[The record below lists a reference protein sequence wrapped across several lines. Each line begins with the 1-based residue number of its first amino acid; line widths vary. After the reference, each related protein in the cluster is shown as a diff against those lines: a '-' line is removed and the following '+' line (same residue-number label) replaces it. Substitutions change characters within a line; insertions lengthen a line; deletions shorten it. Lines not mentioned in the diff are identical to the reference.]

1 MPPRQAHELDSYLPE
16 TPYKD
21 YLYTNFVPSDD
32 ECSRIRDLVGL
43 ATEELGKTREGL
55 EKTRDDSQ
63 ESLDR
68 TARKRDQLQ
77 ELIDSHLA
85 LVSGARRLPHDVLG
99 EIFMAC
105 LAPNTYSSMKATE
118 SPLALS
124 QICSDWRRLAISMRR
139 LWASLSIQ
147 RNFRKFSATN
157 SQHKR
162 NMVGATME
170 KVTAWLTRSRN
181 FPLSISFSSHSIFRT
196 ILECSRRWEHIQFVV
211 ILDHIALLARLSP
224 ADVPLLKTA
233 VIEGVD
239 ESNLDSLS
247 FLCAPNI
254 RALSLRRFR
263 FKSQV
268 LPLTG
273 TLAQLSLTS
282 TSLAHALAALRHC
295 PNLETCNLKNIYDG
309 TVGVLPVSTPIHL
322 ERMERLC
329 VIGPNYSTRLFHYI
343 DMPNL
348 RTLQYSH
355 DGGSD
360 LLPSTPAVWCTP
372 DKVEEIGLSAE
383 ISSAALSRLLSEFPM
398 LQKLLLHCPRKS
410 LSTDTK
416 SCKLFKVLTP
426 QPKSANE
433 ILCPNLQNIYSLGF
447 NVGSDGELLALIDAR
462 QTTKGIQPLSS
473 VHIAFTRGR
482 SVDILPRLPPAL
494 TVDLR
499 YPTRDEFRAIRRGRG
514 LQEPPEL
521 LRRRRARDVDWAP
534 ICGGWLAEYDEWGR
548 EREKIF

>member
-21 YLYTNFVPSDD
+21 YLYSNFVPSDD
-32 ECSRIRDLVGL
+32 ECSRIRDL
-43 ATEELGKTREGL
+43 ELGKTREGL
-55 EKTRDDSQ
+55 EKTRDGSQ
-63 ESLDR
+63 DSLDR
-68 TARKRDQLQ
+68 MARKRDQLQ
-77 ELIDSHLA
+77 EFIDSHLA

-118 SPLALS
+118 SPLVLS
-124 QICSDWRRLAISMRR
+124 QICSDWRRLAISTRR

-147 RNFRKFSATN
+147 RNFRKFSVAN

-170 KVTAWLTRSRN
+170 KFLHCEPFD
-181 FPLSISFSSHSIFRT
+181 FPDYYRM
-196 ILECSRRWEHIQFVV
+196 
-211 ILDHIALLARLSP
+211 LSP
-224 ADVPLLKTA
+224 LGTHPISDVPLLKTA

-309 TVGVLPVSTPIHL
+309 TMGVLPVSTPIHL
-322 ERMERLC
+322 ERLERLC

-360 LLPSTPAVWCTP
+360 LLLSTPAVWCTP
-372 DKVEEIGLSAE
+372 DKVEEIGLSAK
-383 ISSAALSRLLSEFPM
+383 ISSAALSTLLSEFPM

-410 LSTDTK
+410 LSTGTK

-433 ILCPNLQNIYSLGF
+433 ILCPHLQNICSLGF
-447 NVGSDGELLALIDAR
+447 NVGSDEELLALIDAR

-473 VHIAFTRGR
+473 VNIAFTRGR
-482 SVDILPRLPPAL
+482 SVDILPRLPSDL

-499 YPTRDEFRAIRRGRG
+499 YPTRDEFRAIKRGRG
-514 LQEPPEL
+514 LQDPPEL

-534 ICGGWLAEYDEWGR
+534 ISGGWLAEYDEWGR
-548 EREKIF
+548 ERKKRS

>member
-43 ATEELGKTREGL
+43 ATEELAKTTEGL
-55 EKTRDDSQ
+55 EKTSDGSQ
-63 ESLDR
+63 DSLDS

-85 LVSGARRLPHDVLG
+85 LVSGARRLPHDVLE

-105 LAPNTYSSMKATE
+105 LAPNTYSSMKATQ
-118 SPLALS
+118 SPLVLS
-124 QICSDWRRLAISMRR
+124 QICSGWRRSAISMCR

-147 RNFRKFSATN
+147 RNFRKFNATT

-162 NMVGATME
+162 DVVGATME

-181 FPLSISFSSHSIFRT
+181 LPLAISFSTASHSIFRT
-196 ILECSRRWEHIQFVV
+196 ILECSRRWEHIRFVV
-211 ILDHIALLARLSP
+211 IPSHIALLARLSP
-224 ADVPLLKTA
+224 ADVPLLRTA
-233 VIEGVD
+233 VIKGLD
-239 ESNLDSLS
+239 ESNLDSWS

-254 RALSLRRFR
+254 RALSLRGFR

-268 LPLTG
+268 PLLTG
-273 TLAQLSLTS
+273 TLVQLSLTS
-282 TSLAHALAALRHC
+282 TSLAHALAALRQC
-295 PNLETCNLKNIYDG
+295 PNLETCNLENISDG
-309 TVGVLPVSTPIHL
+309 TVGVLSGTPIHL

-329 VIGPNYSTRLFHYI
+329 VVGLNSTHLFHCI

-348 RTLQYSH
+348 RTLQYG
-355 DGGSD
+355 GGSD
-360 LLPSTPAVWCTP
+360 LLLPTPTVWCTP

-383 ISSAALSRLLSEFPM
+383 ISTTALSGLLSEFPM
-398 LQKLLLHCPRKS
+398 LQNLLLHYPRKS
-410 LSTDTK
+410 LSTKTK

-426 QPKSANE
+426 QPKSAKE
-433 ILCPNLQNIYSLGF
+433 ILCPHLQNICSLGF
-447 NVGSDGELLALIDAR
+447 NVGSDEELLALIDAR

-473 VHIAFTRGR
+473 VHIAFMRGR
-482 SVDILPRLPPAL
+482 SADILLRLPPAL

-499 YPTRDEFRAIRRGRG
+499 YPTRGEFREIRRGRG
-514 LQEPPEL
+514 FQDPPE
-521 LRRRRARDVDWAP
+521 LRRRRQACDVDWAL
-534 ICGGWLAEYDEWGR
+534 ISGGWLEWGR
-548 EREKIF
+548 ETEKRF